1 MKKIHLVNITLPD
14 KNSFLTSRRKST
26 VSLGNDLSLI
36 FSSIK
41 AASSFLAYVNTELNF
56 IALVLNELYIEVF
69 SHSRRLWLS
78 LDGRYSDERQ
88 IKDGFKSFEASFNM
102 AYSRCESPNGNTF
115 TFRHLYAAIDDLIK
129 VVDLLVYLQGER
141 GNYTE
146 KKVLQALIYRLNLV
160 KNDLD
165 KLGKDKVLSE

>member
-1 MKKIHLVNITLPD
+1 MNCIL
-14 KNSFLTSRRKST
+14 
-26 VSLGNDLSLI
+26 
-36 FSSIK
+36 
-41 AASSFLAYVNTELNF
+41 
-56 IALVLNELYIEVF
+56 
-69 SHSRRLWLS
+69 
-78 LDGRYSDERQ
+78 
-88 IKDGFKSFEASFNM
+88 KSFHTPGGSGCRSM
-102 AYSRCESPNGNTF
+102 V
-115 TFRHLYAAIDDLIK
+115 AIAMNDKLKTDSNPLRLPFK

>member
-88 IKDGFKSFEASFNM
+88 IKDGFKSFEASF
-102 AYSRCESPNGNTF
+102 
-115 TFRHLYAAIDDLIK
+115 
-129 VVDLLVYLQGER
+129 
-141 GNYTE
+141 
-146 KKVLQALIYRLNLV
+146 
-160 KNDLD
+160 
-165 KLGKDKVLSE
+165 